1 MDITV
6 IFILQILYAI
16 SLLALIS
23 FGLAL
28 IFGMMRVINLAHGE
42 FLTLGAYATIFSVK
56 FGINLWVAM
65 LIVSPLIVGL
75 WSFVVERLLIRFLYG
90 RLVYTMLATWGL
102 SLAMAGA
109 MTMIFGT
116 TTEGVSAQAGSFSI
130 GTYQASIY
138 SLFVMSVTIVVAI
151 AIAWILFGSNYGRV
165 ARAAMENREMVQ
177 AFGYPINRVYMLTF
191 VAGGML
197 AGLAG
202 GVLAPTTGISP
213 YSGSTWVADAFITV
227 ITGGA
232 GSVMGTLASAGILGF
247 VSSVTSFLFSSAA
260 GGVALLIAA
269 LVLLRI
275 LPTGIASMW
284 QQRNR

>member
-1 MDITV
+1 MDIAV
-6 IFILQILYAI
+6 IFIIQILYSIAV
-16 SLLALIS
+16 LALIS

-42 FLTLGAYATIFSVK
+42 FLTLGAYAAIFSVK
-56 FGINLWVAM
+56 AGINLWVAA
-65 LIVSPLIVGL
+65 LLVAPLVVGV
-75 WSFVVERLLIRFLYG
+75 WSFIVERLLIRFLYG

-116 TTEGVSAQAGSFSI
+116 TTEGISADTGAVSI
-130 GTYQASIY
+130 GIYQASNY
-138 SLFVMSVTIVVAI
+138 SLIIILIATAAALLVA
-151 AIAWILFGSNYGRV
+151 WVLFGSTAGRV
-165 ARAAMENREMVQ
+165 ARAAMENQEMTQ
-177 AFGYPINRVYMLTF
+177 AFGYPIKRVYMLTF
-191 VAGGML
+191 VAGGLL

-213 YSGSTWVADAFITV
+213 YSGGTWIADAFITV

-232 GSVMGTLASAGILGF
+232 APVLGTLASAGILGLI
-247 VSSVTSFLFSSAA
+247 SSTVAFLFSSAL
-260 GGVALLIAA
+260 GGVALLVAA

-275 LPTGIASMW
+275 LPTGIASLW
-284 QQRNR
+284 QKGTK

>member
-1 MDITV
+1 VDITA
-6 IFILQILYAI
+6 IFILQILYATT
-16 SLLALIS
+16 LLALIS

-42 FLTLGAYATIFSVK
+42 FLTLGAYATILATKMGV
-56 FGINLWVAM
+56 NLWVSM
-65 LIVSPLIVGL
+65 LVVSPLVVGL
-75 WSFVVERLLIRFLYG
+75 WSLIVERFLIRFMYG

-130 GTYQASIY
+130 GTYQASVY
-138 SLFVMSVTIVVAI
+138 SLFVIGVTIVVATGI
-151 AIAWILFGSNYGRV
+151 ALALFGSNYGRV
-165 ARAAMENREMVQ
+165 ARAAMENREMVE
-177 AFGYPINRVYMLTF
+177 AFGYPINQVYMWTF

-213 YSGSTWVADAFITV
+213 YSGSTWIADAFITV
-227 ITGGA
+227 ITGGT
-232 GSVMGTLASAGILGF
+232 GSVMGTLASAGILGS
-247 VSSVTSFLFSSAA
+247 VSSITSFIFSSAS
-260 GGVALLIAA
+260 GGVALLVAA
-269 LVLLRI
+269 LVILRI
-275 LPTGIASMW
+275 FPTGISSLW

>member
-1 MDITV
+1 MDILS
-6 IFILQILYAI
+6 IFMLQILYAI
-16 SLLALIS
+16 ALLAMIS

-42 FLTLGAYATIFSVK
+42 FLTLGAYATIIATKMEV
-56 FGINLWVAM
+56 NLWVSM
-65 LIVSPLIVGL
+65 LIVSPLVVGL
-75 WSFVVERLLIRFLYG
+75 WSLFIERCLIRFLYG

-130 GTYQASIY
+130 GAYQASLY
-138 SLFVMSVTIVVAI
+138 SLFVIVITIILAI
-151 AIAWILFGSNYGRV
+151 TIAFVLFGTNYGRI
-165 ARAAMENREMVQ
+165 ARAAMENREMVE
-177 AFGYPINRVYMLTF
+177 AFGYPINKVYMGTF

-197 AGLAG
+197 SGLAG
-202 GVLAPTTGISP
+202 GILAPTTGISP
-213 YSGSTWVADAFITV
+213 YSGSTWIADAFITV
-227 ITGGA
+227 VSGGT
-232 GSVMGTLASAGILGF
+232 GSVMGTLVSAGILGS
-247 VSSVTSFLFSSAA
+247 VSSITSFIFSSAS

-275 LPTGIASMW
+275 LPTGISSLW

>member
-1 MDITV
+1 MDIAV
-6 IFILQILYAI
+6 IFIIQILYSIAV
-16 SLLALIS
+16 LALIS

-42 FLTLGAYATIFSVK
+42 FLTLGAYAAIFSVK
-56 FGINLWVAM
+56 AGINLWIAALLVA
-65 LIVSPLIVGL
+65 PLVVGV
-75 WSFVVERLLIRFLYG
+75 WSFIVERLLIRFLYG

-116 TTEGVSAQAGSFSI
+116 TTEGISADTGAVSI
-130 GTYQASIY
+130 GSYQASNY
-138 SLFVMSVTIVVAI
+138 SLIIILIATAAALLVA
-151 AIAWILFGSNYGRV
+151 WVLFGSTAGRV
-165 ARAAMENREMVQ
+165 ARAAMENQEMTQ
-177 AFGYPINRVYMLTF
+177 AFGYPIKRVYMLTF
-191 VAGGML
+191 VAGGLL

-213 YSGSTWVADAFITV
+213 YSGGTWIADAFITV

-232 GSVMGTLASAGILGF
+232 APVLGTLASAGILGLI
-247 VSSVTSFLFSSAA
+247 SSTVAFLFSSAL
-260 GGVALLIAA
+260 GGVALLVAA

-275 LPTGIASMW
+275 LPTGIASLW
-284 QQRNR
+284 QRGTK

>member
-1 MDITV
+1 MDIAV
-6 IFILQILYAI
+6 IFIIQILYSIAV
-16 SLLALIS
+16 LALIS

-42 FLTLGAYATIFSVK
+42 FLTLGAYAAIFSVK
-56 FGINLWVAM
+56 AGINLWIAALLVA
-65 LIVSPLIVGL
+65 PLVVGV
-75 WSFVVERLLIRFLYG
+75 WSFIVERLLIRFLYG

-116 TTEGVSAQAGSFSI
+116 TTEGISADTGAVSI
-130 GTYQASIY
+130 GSYQASNY
-138 SLFVMSVTIVVAI
+138 SLIIILIATAAALLVA
-151 AIAWILFGSNYGRV
+151 WVLFGSTAGRV
-165 ARAAMENREMVQ
+165 ARAAMENQEMTQ
-177 AFGYPINRVYMLTF
+177 AFGYPIKRVYMLTF
-191 VAGGML
+191 VAGGLL

-213 YSGSTWVADAFITV
+213 YSGGTWIADAFITV

-232 GSVMGTLASAGILGF
+232 APVLGTLASAGILGLI
-247 VSSVTSFLFSSAA
+247 SSTVAFLFSSAL
-260 GGVALLIAA
+260 GGVALLVAA

-275 LPTGIASMW
+275 LPTGIASLW
-284 QQRNR
+284 QRGIK